1 MRFSRSYPHSALP
14 LYKEFSKPT
23 LTYRSSRQILIIGLA
38 YIILILILINLFH
51 FLPYHKSKY
60 SSIKN
65 LDYSFIPPNPSH
77 SDLQDLVIVAGHAI
91 FLGNG
96 LEKVEQDDNWILE
109 DFQKGGH
116 VRTFLNHIKKGI
128 ELAQQNTKALL
139 VFSGGQT
146 RPAAGPMSEAQS
158 YYTLA
163 QKFNLFSA
171 EENSHLI
178 IDRMT
183 TEEYAR
189 DSYENLLFS
198 ICRFRE
204 VTGHYPRNITV
215 IGFEFKR
222 KRFLDIHRAA
232 IKFPLDRFTYIGI
245 DSTGVRSNTVKID
258 NALEPFRHDI
268 YACHSGILRNKKL
281 ARNPFRR
288 RHPYYLS
295 CPSLSDL
302 ISYCPQNPTSIFPNK
317 LPWET
322 S

>member
-23 LTYRSSRQILIIGLA
+23 LTYR
-38 YIILILILINLFH
+38 N
-51 FLPYHKSKY
+51 
-60 SSIKN
+60 
-65 LDYSFIPPNPSH
+65 
-77 SDLQDLVIVAGHAI
+77 LQDLVIVAGHAI

-146 RPAAGPMSEAQS
+146 RPAAGPM
-158 YYTLA
+158 
-163 QKFNLFSA
+163 K
-171 EENSHLI
+171 NSHLI

-245 DSTGVRSNTVKID
+245 DSTGVKSNTVKV
-258 NALEPFRHDI
+258 
-268 YACHSGILRNKKL
+268 G
-281 ARNPFRR
+281 
-288 RHPYYLS
+288 
-295 CPSLSDL
+295 
-302 ISYCPQNPTSIFPNK
+302 
-317 LPWET
+317 
-322 S
+322 